1 MDFSS
6 FVERKRAMQAPPRF
20 VSYEKYRNI
29 AKLCL
34 IVHMTT
40 HGVVE
45 QVMEYV
51 GEVRLKRGQNLPR
64 HLLSQQVSAILTEG
78 RKSNSPIF
86 RNDDG
91 SLLGDK
97 TKRSS
102 SKELEAA
109 GSGGVARTSVEE
121 MVQQPGVHSTSGT
134 AGQKELDSSVEGSSL
149 FVGGKLGHGNQAKD
163 VRQHVRE
170 QQERTAHA
178 RQSRRGLD
186 SGKEG
191 EMSNPGKEMQG
202 NELPVRGAG
211 EMLSE
216 ADVAE
221 KLIGKVDHVHALF
234 PPRSRHAV
242 SSRRIVRVL
251 SVACGHGIRED
262 MSTH

>member
-1 MDFSS
+1 MDLST
-6 FVERKRAMQAPPRF
+6 FVELKRAMQAPPRF
-20 VSYEKYRNI
+20 ISYEKYRNI
-29 AKLCL
+29 ASLCL
-34 IVHMTT
+34 IVHVTT

-91 SLLGDK
+91 SLLGGK

-109 GSGGVARTSVEE
+109 GSRGVARASVEE
-121 MVQQPGVHSTSGT
+121 MVQQPGVHSTSDT
-134 AGQKELDSSVEGSSL
+134 AGQTEFDSSVEGSSL

-163 VRQHVRE
+163 VRKHVKE

-191 EMSNPGKEMQG
+191 EMSHPGKEMQG